1 MEKDTN
7 TNKDKEININN
18 KKYKYISLKDVFVVD
33 DRSKKKYIDI
43 REHSYYISLE
53 KQDSIMYSNYVNQ
66 KRRQREKD
74 TGTWSGFK
82 QLYDNIKKNGFE
94 FKNHEAIILKKID
107 DKYCCLHGRHR
118 ICMMKQLY
126 GDNVILTLKNNKI
139 CAIEVKK

>member
-7 TNKDKEININN
+7 KEININN
-18 KKYKYISLKDVFVVD
+18 KKYNYVSLKDVFVVD
-33 DRSKKKYIDI
+33 DKSKITYIDI

-53 KQDSIMYSNYVNQ
+53 KQDPIIYSNYVNQ

-82 QLYDNIKKNGFE
+82 KLYENIKKNGFE
-94 FKNHEAIILKKID
+94 FKNNESIIVKKID
-107 DKYCCLHGRHR
+107 GKYCCLHGRHR

-139 CAIEVKK
+139 CAIDVKK

>member
-7 TNKDKEININN
+7 TNKDINN
-18 KKYKYISLKDVFVVD
+18 KKYNYVSLKDVFVVD
-33 DRSKKKYIDI
+33 DKSKITYIDI

-53 KQDSIMYSNYVNQ
+53 KQDPIIYSNYVNQ

-82 QLYDNIKKNGFE
+82 KLYENIKKNGFE
-94 FKNHEAIILKKID
+94 FKNHESIILKKID

-139 CAIEVKK
+139 CAIDVKK

>member
-7 TNKDKEININN
+7 TNKDINN
-18 KKYKYISLKDVFVVD
+18 KKYNYVSLKDVFVVD
-33 DRSKKKYIDI
+33 DKSKITYIDI
-43 REHSYYISLE
+43 REHSYHISLE
-53 KQDSIMYSNYVNQ
+53 KQDPIIYSNYVNQ
-66 KRRQREKD
+66 KRHQREKD

-82 QLYDNIKKNGFE
+82 KLYENIKKNGFE
-94 FKNHEAIILKKID
+94 FKNHEPIIVKKID

-139 CAIEVKK
+139 CAIDVKK